1 MYVNFKYWKHN
12 IEINVLNTRRHT
24 YIYRYKHLN
33 VRFLVV
39 KRWIQNQMKKLFQSS
54 MCVTLHTH
62 TYINIT
68 RVFEDRT
75 RKWKESH
82 RIYWM
87 LSLYR
92 TELKLTVIR
101 MYSNRMPRHKA
112 IFCFIFKCFTKE
124 KDGWSMYIIN
134 NIYQKNSASFHW
146 ATIS

>member
-1 MYVNFKYWKHN
+1 MFWTHAG
-12 IEINVLNTRRHT
+12 THT
-24 YIYRYKHLN
+24 HKDRYKHLN

-39 KRWIQNQMKKLFQSS
+39 KRWIQNQIEKVISKLKLD
-54 MCVTLHTH
+54 VRYLAY
-62 TYINIT
+62 TYIYKYNKSFRGPYQKI
-68 RVFEDRT
+68 
-75 RKWKESH
+75 KKESH

-101 MYSNRMPRHKA
+101 MYPNRMPRHKA